1 MKKKVIRLTESDI
14 EKLVKKIITEKSV
27 SQDQQQAAGIA
38 LSAKRGEIPVSE
50 LRGSAKEMYDSMTE
64 KELKDFA
71 STKHKGLPVK
81 VDEAGGYDSF
91 ELGSS
96 HSQSTMESIRDAY
109 EVMSDT
115 VEHLNT
121 LKLDIL
127 DDKLSMATRRLVFK
141 VGEALDEY
149 SKYWTEAEKRRIGR
163 FR

>member
-1 MKKKVIRLTESDI
+1 MKKKVVRLTESDI

-38 LSAKRGEIPVSE
+38 LSAKRGETPVRE

-64 KELKDFA
+64 KQLEDFA

-141 VGEALDEY
+141 VGEALNEY